1 MQERQLDMLRAAMP
15 YTEPRLRKPMQI
27 MIQAG
32 ELVSYIRDN
41 DNETDLEACDMNS
54 VGDVEGMM
62 ESIREFCTAAE
73 RETVDLVLNFIRAQR
88 MYETYRRYKKSGGE
102 MMDILAS
109 TLTPEQRNTFEQMTQ
124 VMTAE
129 RSVSE

>member
-41 DNETDLEACDMNS
+41 DNETDLEACDMSS